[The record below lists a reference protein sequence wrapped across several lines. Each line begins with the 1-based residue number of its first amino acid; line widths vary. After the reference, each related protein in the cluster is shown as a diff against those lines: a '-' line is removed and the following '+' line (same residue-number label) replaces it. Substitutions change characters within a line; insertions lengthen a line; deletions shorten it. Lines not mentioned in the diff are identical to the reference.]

1 MARIPSDIEEQ
12 VIQEDE
18 PVSAPPTPS
27 AQEHHD
33 RSARSE
39 GGVVSG
45 RFNGKVTGPRILFAL
60 ERAGINLYKGNSGLH
75 CCESHIRGAIRH
87 ERANLN

>member
-18 PVSAPPTPS
+18 RLSAPPTPS

-33 RSARSE
+33 RSARILKPYRQNHLQDGE
-39 GGVVSG
+39 RVI
-45 RFNGKVTGPRILFAL
+45 GP
-60 ERAGINLYKGNSGLH
+60 
-75 CCESHIRGAIRH
+75 
-87 ERANLN
+87 

>member
-39 GGVVSG
+39 GGSCPAG
-45 RFNGKVTGPRILFAL
+45 ST
-60 ERAGINLYKGNSGLH
+60 ERS
-75 CCESHIRGAIRH
+75 
-87 ERANLN
+87 RAPGSCLR